1 MPAYD
6 RNDMTFPVSRRAALP
21 ALALAIS
28 ATFAHGAQATETIN
42 SIVVTAARAPRAGA
56 DVLSD
61 HLVLTSADIERSG
74 AGNVVDLLQK
84 QRGVE
89 VARNGGPGTSAS
101 VYLRG
106 GDAKQTV
113 VLVDGVRIGSSTT
126 GVAGWSALALA
137 SIDHIEIVYGPLA
150 TLYGAD
156 AIGGVVQLFTKRGAG
171 NAQLTAGIAAGSK
184 NARSYDARIAGGTG
198 SLSYSVVAAHEANR
212 GFSATKPG
220 NFSYN
225 PDHDGYRKDSLSAQ
239 LGFLVS
245 PGHEAGLLFMHSKL
259 DAQYDNGAASFDARG
274 KQKLQ
279 NLAVYSSHQFT
290 PSTRIKVQLSRA
302 DDKSVNFSNASATGA
317 SSLNTLQTG
326 GSIQGDFALGSDLLQ
341 MVLEHRG
348 EDVASSSTPALARGR
363 DTDSGALSY
372 SLKRGAHLASAS
384 ARVDDSSQYGTTVT
398 GGLGYGYRVT
408 PSLRLSASAGTSFRA
423 PTFNEL
429 YFPGFGVASNRPEK
443 GRNVEAG
450 VAYNAG
456 VIEATAVYY
465 RNRLTD
471 LLVNTPRCPVDVA
484 THPFG
489 CAYNV
494 NRATLS
500 GLSVGVRARLAAFDI
515 SGALDLQDPQ
525 DDTSGKQLVRR
536 AKRHASLAAEYNVG
550 ALAAGIGVQASSRRF
565 DDTANRN
572 AMGGYGLLNLF
583 ASYRFAPDWSAQL
596 KWNNA
601 AGKRYELARN
611 YATAGSQV
619 FVGLRYGAR

>member
-1 MPAYD
+1 
-6 RNDMTFPVSRRAALP
+6 MTFPVLRRAALP
-21 ALALAIS
+21 SLALAITS
-28 ATFAHGAQATETIN
+28 TFAHAGEATQAL
-42 SIVVTAARAPRAGA
+42 SSVLVTAARTPQNAA
-56 DVLSD
+56 DILSD
-61 HLVLTSADIERSG
+61 HLVLTSTDIEHSG
-74 AGNVVDLLQK
+74 AGNVIDLLQK

-126 GVAGWSALALA
+126 GVAAWSTLPLA

-150 TLYGAD
+150 TMYGAD
-156 AIGGVVQLFTKRGAG
+156 AIGGVVQLFTRRGAG
-171 NAQLTAGIAAGSK
+171 AAQLTAGIGAGSDK
-184 NARSYDARIAGGTG
+184 ARQYDAGVSGSAGA
-198 SLSYSVVAAHEANR
+198 LSYSVVAAHEADD

-225 PDHDGYRKDSLSAQ
+225 ADQDGYKKDSLSMQ
-239 LGFLVS
+239 LGFALAA
-245 PGHEAGLLFMHSKL
+245 GHEAGLLFMHSKL
-259 DAQYDNGAASFDARG
+259 DAQYDNGASSFDARG
-274 KQKLQ
+274 VQKLQ
-279 NLAVYSSHQFT
+279 TLALYSNHQLT
-290 PSTRIKVQLSRA
+290 PSLHVKVQLSRA
-302 DDKSVNFSNASATGA
+302 DDKSANFSNASATGT

-326 GSIQGDFALGSDLLQ
+326 ASIQGDLALGSDLLQ

-363 DTDSGALSY
+363 DTDSGALAY

-384 ARVDDSSQYGTTVT
+384 ARVDDSSQYGSTVT
-398 GGLGYGYRVT
+398 GGLGYGYRIT
-408 PSLRLSASAGTSFRA
+408 PSLRFNASAGTSFRA

-450 VAYNAG
+450 VAYKLGA
-456 VIEATAVYY
+456 IEATAVYY

-471 LLVNTPRCPVDVA
+471 LLVNTTRCPVEAV

-500 GLSVGVRARLAAFDI
+500 GLSIGVRSRIAAFDI
-515 SGALDLQDPQ
+515 SGALDLQDPR

-536 AKRHASLAAEYNVG
+536 AKRHASVDAEYNAG
-550 ALAAGIGVQASSRRF
+550 ALAAGIGVQASGRRF
-565 DDTANRN
+565 DDTANKN
-572 AMGGYGLLNLF
+572 ALGGYGLLNLF

-596 KWNNA
+596 RWNNA